1 MASEKAERNQAPGTD
16 DSDIGLDRAIDQL
29 RGVLKRDA
37 EPDEASGKLELD
49 DDMTARPKAAGA
61 LDDDFGADFGP
72 GAASP
77 FGDTGLPSL
86 DDDAAVEFEAKFPAT
101 IEDEADFGA
110 DFGQSAPGSAF
121 SGARALQDAINE
133 RMPKQTQSAPGE
145 RSETPANFDLIMDI
159 PIELQIV
166 LGKTRMPVAGL
177 MNLSEG
183 ALIGLDRKIGEP
195 VDIMVN
201 GRVFGRG
208 EITVLEGDET
218 RFGVKLLE
226 VIGSKQK

>member
-1 MASEKAERNQAPGTD
+1 MASEKAERKQVPGTD
-16 DSDIGLDRAIDQL
+16 ETDAGLDQAIDQL

-37 EPDEASGKLELD
+37 GPDDASDKLELD
-49 DDMTARPKAAGA
+49 DDMTAGSKAAGA
-61 LDDDFGADFGP
+61 LDDDFGADFGS
-72 GAASP
+72 ASP
-77 FGDTGLPSL
+77 FGETGLPSL

-110 DFGQSAPGSAF
+110 EFGEPATGAGF

-133 RMPKQTQSAPGE
+133 RMPKASQPATVKS
-145 RSETPANFDLIMDI
+145 SDTPANFDLIKDI
-159 PIELQIV
+159 PIEMQIV

-177 MNLSEG
+177 MNLAEG

-208 EITVLEGDET
+208 EITVIEGDET